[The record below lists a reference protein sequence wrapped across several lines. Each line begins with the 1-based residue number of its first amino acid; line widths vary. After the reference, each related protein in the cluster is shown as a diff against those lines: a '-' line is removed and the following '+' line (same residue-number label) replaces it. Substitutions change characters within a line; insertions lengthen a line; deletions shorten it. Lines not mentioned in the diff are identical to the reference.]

1 MELTREQAF
10 HSIYMGL
17 AQVMTQEQF
26 TEFKRNFMAMS
37 DYEFQKVLAVLEYCD
52 EHPLEISVKDLVAFR
67 KEMKKRNNVTDENS
81 ALHCC
86 PVTYLGE
93 NTNRMIWDDICKS
106 KPSDYIH
113 MMGREDTAICELWKN
128 SGISKDGSVPSDL
141 FFAGTVPLLDCDIT
155 VDERDVDKE
164 NGRVCSARVVVFE
177 DYRDRIKNAGGSLA
191 CVGAVVTVQ
200 GDQTSF
206 VPMMVCEGVDSIML
220 SDYGWHNISKEQREY
235 MSQNMSLSGVLKY
248 AVLFLNTWYGI
259 QIALLHPTVRTIF
272 SHPRTEAVK
281 KHQKSKKRK
290 RVTRYVKKHIIRYE
304 DIQTAMYGNHKNT
317 LVWYVI
323 GHWRHYT
330 NGKKVFVQPYWKGT
344 LRELKM
350 NLDDRKRIVGGTL

>member
-1 MELTREQAF
+1 MLSTEAKQAISRIDTHTYGGSKRGELKN
-10 HSIYMGL
+10 L
-17 AQVMTQEQF
+17 ALSEG
-26 TEFKRNFMAMS
+26 KNLWMS
-37 DYEFQKVLAVLEYCD
+37 EV
-52 EHPLEISVKDLVAFR
+52 
-67 KEMKKRNNVTDENS
+67 
-81 ALHCC
+81 
-86 PVTYLGE
+86 
-93 NTNRMIWDDICKS
+93 
-106 KPSDYIH
+106 
-113 MMGREDTAICELWKN
+113 
-128 SGISKDGSVPSDL
+128 DGKGT
-141 FFAGTVPLLDCDIT
+141 AGTNAGNMEGALWLAERITTDCNGLNASAWILWQLIDNHVSSVGYNGNKDSGMPNINT
-155 VDERDVDKE
+155 GFWGVAVADHDKNEVILSKKYYAFGQFSRYIRPGMIMLNSSNRSMAAFDKE

-350 NLDDRKRIVGGTL
+350 NLDDRKRIIGGTL